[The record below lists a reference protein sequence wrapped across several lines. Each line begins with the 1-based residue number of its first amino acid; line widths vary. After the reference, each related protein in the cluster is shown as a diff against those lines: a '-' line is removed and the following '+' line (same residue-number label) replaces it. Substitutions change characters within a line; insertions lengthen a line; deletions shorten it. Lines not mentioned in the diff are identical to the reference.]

1 MKRMLNILSHVWS
14 TLRTLSMLKSAWE
27 FIRDHHDLLS

>member
-1 MKRMLNILSHVWS
+1 MKRTLSILSHAWA

-27 FIRDHHDLLS
+27 FIRDHHDDLL

>member
-1 MKRMLNILSHVWS
+1 MKRMLSILSNVWA

-27 FIRDHHDLLS
+27 FFRDHHDNLL